1 MTPLLHISPSTSPFA
16 PHCVRVC
23 RFFFVRVSIFF
34 FLATTNAVFFFLPF
48 LFIVLSNV
56 ERMSSPDGTFA
67 QTSLTADEDYGVASQ
82 SRVFEELLD
91 AEVAV
96 NLEKLREAA
105 RMGIPPLYRGV
116 VYRYLLGVAF
126 TDKSSEMTMEE
137 QQDKDFLLLQS
148 AYTRLW
154 GIGDEDDDG
163 SSAGGGGG
171 GGVGGGSSSRK
182 TATSNALKTL
192 LAFSAASTASAVGAT
207 DVSGP
212 LQPSVGSSDDTGDGS
227 RGLLRIPF
235 TYRGSSMVLSHTP
248 STALAA
254 WEESLT
260 ALRHLAPYSQDARQ
274 RAKMESA
281 MAALQV
287 MHSSVSVDHVQLLVL
302 FTRQLDL
309 IASTARDTFFTVNAL
324 YSVLTQEQNILH
336 SEQALQTH
344 CANFLMLFRA
354 TLLPLYEHFT
364 AEGLTTWE
372 WVPSLLTSFFAGRMH
387 PDDVFALWDYYLA
400 DKSEHQAM
408 GLHPY
413 ACLATLSAMTELL
426 IEGEK
431 TELLYC
437 LEHLPRID
445 TAAIMRKAVL
455 IRESVYSKELLA

>member
-1 MTPLLHISPSTSPFA
+1 
-16 PHCVRVC
+16 
-23 RFFFVRVSIFF
+23 
-34 FLATTNAVFFFLPF
+34 
-48 LFIVLSNV
+48 
-56 ERMSSPDGTFA
+56 MSSHYSPVAHSPNGTFA
-67 QTSLTADEDYGVASQ
+67 HSPLTAEEDYGVASQ
-82 SRVFEELLD
+82 GRIFEELLD

-105 RMGIPPLYRGV
+105 RMGIPPAYRGV

-137 QQDKDFLLLQS
+137 QQDKDFQLLQS
-148 AYTRLW
+148 AYTRMW
-154 GIGDEDDDG
+154 GDGDDDDVRRG
-163 SSAGGGGG
+163 TGG
-171 GGVGGGSSSRK
+171 GGVGGGRGSSGK
-182 TATSNALKTL
+182 AAAMNALKTL
-192 LAFSAASTASAVGAT
+192 LAFSASSTAAAVGA
-207 DVSGP
+207 SSLGGP
-212 LQPSVGSSDDTGDGS
+212 LQGRLSSDEAEGS
-227 RGLLRIPF
+227 RGRLMLPF
-235 TYRGSSMVLSHTP
+235 TYRGSSAVLSTTP
-248 STALAA
+248 SATLAA

-260 ALRHLAPYSQDARQ
+260 LLRHVAPYAQDVRQ

-281 MAALQV
+281 IATLQV
-287 MHSSVSVDHVQLLVL
+287 MYSAVSIDHVQLLVL
-302 FTRQLDL
+302 FVRQLNL
-309 IASTARDTFFTVNAL
+309 VAATARDTFFTVNAL
-324 YSVLTQEQNILH
+324 YQQLSQERNILH
-336 SEQALQTH
+336 SAQALQTH

-372 WVPSLLTSFFAGRMH
+372 WVPSLLTSFFAGRVH

-400 DKSEHQAM
+400 DKSDHQAM

-426 IEGEK
+426 IEAEK

-455 IRESVYSKELLA
+455 IRESVYSKELLT

>member
-1 MTPLLHISPSTSPFA
+1 
-16 PHCVRVC
+16 
-23 RFFFVRVSIFF
+23 
-34 FLATTNAVFFFLPF
+34 
-48 LFIVLSNV
+48 
-56 ERMSSPDGTFA
+56 MSSPNGTFA

-171 GGVGGGSSSRK
+171 GGGVGGGSSNRK